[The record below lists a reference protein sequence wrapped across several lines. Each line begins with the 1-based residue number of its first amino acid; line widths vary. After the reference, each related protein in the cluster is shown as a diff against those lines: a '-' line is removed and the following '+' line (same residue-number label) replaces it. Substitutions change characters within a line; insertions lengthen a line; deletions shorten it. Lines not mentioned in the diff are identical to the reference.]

1 MKKSLNYLFES
12 EFNLIYQWTL
22 ILVVGLPFHSFG
34 SIQFSWETLTIQS
47 IAEYKSNV
55 LLAES
60 VESDTSSL
68 QDLSESIDVVGN
80 GQIASDEER
89 SEKETIGL
97 ALFALT
103 TITLFFLAK
112 WIARNRVKGH
122 NSLEHADHS
131 AWLVRME
138 EIERHTLTSK
148 LENIE
153 KWKSDVKAHLDSLL
167 TDEKITKSEQNQV
180 LQVMSGVN
188 LNAMKDSY
196 SSIVG
201 IANKRTSWNEMFLS
215 EEVEKMI
222 TGNYWP
228 GMTEEQLLLMR
239 GEPDKIESE
248 MLKTKINKYYIYGTK
263 SAGDVFVFNEGKLE
277 RFKDR

>member
-1 MKKSLNYLFES
+1 MKKSLKYLFES

-34 SIQFSWETLTIQS
+34 SIQFSWEAHTIQS
-47 IAEYKSNV
+47 IAENKGNA

-60 VESDTSSL
+60 VESDTSSF
-68 QDLSESIDVVGN
+68 QDLSGSVDVDSK
-80 GQIASDEER
+80 GQIASDEEYN
-89 SEKETIGL
+89 EKEIFGL

-122 NSLEHADHS
+122 NSFEHADHS

-148 LENIE
+148 LGNIE

-180 LQVMSGVN
+180 LEVMNGVN
-188 LNAMKDSY
+188 VNAMKDSY

-201 IANKRTSWNEMFLS
+201 IANKRTSWNEMFSS

-222 TGNYWP
+222 AGSYWP

-248 MLKTKINKYYIYGTK
+248 MLKTKVNKFYIYGTK
-263 SAGDVFVFNEGKLE
+263 STGDVFVFNEGKLE

>member
-1 MKKSLNYLFES
+1 MKKSLKYLFES

-22 ILVVGLPFHSFG
+22 ILVVVLPLHSFG
-34 SIQFSWETLTIQS
+34 SIQFSRERNTIRS
-47 IAEYKSNV
+47 IAEYKGNV

-60 VESDTSSL
+60 VESDTLSVE
-68 QDLSESIDVVGN
+68 DLSRSIDDDGI
-80 GQIASDEER
+80 GQIASDEELK
-89 SEKETIGL
+89 EKEMIGL
-97 ALFALT
+97 ALFALS
-103 TITLFFLAK
+103 TITLLFLAK
-112 WIARNRVKGH
+112 WIVRNRLKGH
-122 NSLEHADHS
+122 KSLEHVDHS

-153 KWKSDVKAHLDSLL
+153 KWKSDVKSHLDSLL
-167 TDEKITKSEQNQV
+167 IDEKITKSEQNQV
-180 LQVMSGVN
+180 LQVMNGVN
-188 LNAMKDSY
+188 VNAMKDSY

-201 IANKRTSWNEMFLS
+201 IANKRTSWNEMFSS

-222 TGNYWP
+222 AGNYWP

-263 SAGDVFVFNEGKLE
+263 STGDVFVFNEGKLE

>member
-1 MKKSLNYLFES
+1 MKKSLKYLFES

-22 ILVVGLPFHSFG
+22 ILVVVLPLHSFG
-34 SIQFSWETLTIQS
+34 SIQFSRERNTIQS
-47 IAEYKSNV
+47 IAEYKGNA

-60 VESDTSSL
+60 VESDTLSAEDSSG
-68 QDLSESIDVVGN
+68 SIDDDGI
-80 GQIASDEER
+80 GQIASDEELK
-89 SEKETIGL
+89 EKEMIGL
-97 ALFALT
+97 ALFALS
-103 TITLFFLAK
+103 TITLLFFAK
-112 WIARNRVKGH
+112 WIVRNRLKDH
-122 NSLEHADHS
+122 KSLEHVDHS

-153 KWKSDVKAHLDSLL
+153 KWKSDVKAHLESLL
-167 TDEKITKSEQNQV
+167 TNDKITKSEQNQV
-180 LQVMSGVN
+180 LQVMNGVN
-188 LNAMKDSY
+188 VNAIKDSY
-196 SSIVG
+196 SSIVD
-201 IANKRTSWNEMFLS
+201 IANKRTSWNEMFSS

-222 TGNYWP
+222 AGTYWA

-248 MLKTKINKYYIYGTK
+248 MLKTKVNKFYIYGTK
-263 SAGDVFVFNEGKLE
+263 STGDVFVFNEGKLE

>member
-1 MKKSLNYLFES
+1 MKKSLKYLFES
-12 EFNLIYQWTL
+12 EFNFIYQWTL

-34 SIQFSWETLTIQS
+34 SVQNSRETLTTPL
-47 IAEYKSNV
+47 IAEYKGNV

-60 VESDTSSL
+60 AESDTTSL
-68 QDLSESIDVVGN
+68 QDLSGSIDDASN

-89 SEKETIGL
+89 DERETIGL

-103 TITLFFLAK
+103 TVTLFFLAK
-112 WIARNRVKGH
+112 WIARNRVRGH
-122 NSLEHADHS
+122 KILEHADHS
-131 AWLVRME
+131 KWLVRME

-153 KWKSDVKAHLDSLL
+153 KWKSDVKAHLESLL

-188 LNAMKDSY
+188 VNAMKDSY
-196 SSIVG
+196 ASIVG
-201 IANKRTSWNEMFLS
+201 IANKRTSWNEMFSS

-222 TGNYWP
+222 AGNYWP

-248 MLKTKINKYYIYGTK
+248 MLKTKVNKFYIYGTK
-263 SAGDVFVFNEGKLE
+263 STGDVFVFNEGKLE

>member
-1 MKKSLNYLFES
+1 MKKSLKYLFES

-34 SIQFSWETLTIQS
+34 SIQFSWETLNIQS
-47 IAEYKSNV
+47 IAEYKGNV

-60 VESDTSSL
+60 AESDTSSL
-68 QDLSESIDVVGN
+68 QDLSGSVDVDSK
-80 GQIASDEER
+80 GQIASDEEYN
-89 SEKETIGL
+89 EKEIFGL

-103 TITLFFLAK
+103 TIMLFFLAK
-112 WIARNRVKGH
+112 WIVRNKVKGH
-122 NSLEHADHS
+122 NSLERADHS

-148 LENIE
+148 LGNIE
-153 KWKSDVKAHLDSLL
+153 KWKSDVQAHLDSLL

-180 LQVMSGVN
+180 LEVMNGVN
-188 LNAMKDSY
+188 VNAMKDSY

-201 IANKRTSWNEMFLS
+201 IANKRTSWNEMFSS

-222 TGNYWP
+222 AGSYWP

-248 MLKTKINKYYIYGTK
+248 MLKTKVNKFYIYGTK
-263 SAGDVFVFNEGKLE
+263 STGDVFVFNEGKLE